1 MSYSDTYICY
11 VIILLYNYYFFQE
24 FQDRA
29 IKITKSTERL
39 VSSGH
44 FAGEQATEQAY
55 AILSVAADYINDLDQ
70 HNTLLNRAMIFF
82 DLARS
87 VNIFKF
93 LFIYVEFSHLS
104 SVVLHIFIKLRL
116 SIRA

>member
-1 MSYSDTYICY
+1 MLCI
-11 VIILLYNYYFFQE
+11 IILLYTIYLIFCQD

-55 AILSVAADYINDLDQ
+55 AILSVAADYVNDLDQ

-93 LFIYVEFSHLS
+93 LLYLYVEFNYQLNSIA
-104 SVVLHIFIKLRL
+104 LHNFIKLRL
-116 SIRA
+116 SIGA

>member
-1 MSYSDTYICY
+1 MLCNNIT
-11 VIILLYNYYFFQE
+11 VQLFHFFFQE

-55 AILSVAADYINDLDQ
+55 AILSVAADYVNDLDQ

-93 LFIYVEFSHLS
+93 LFIYVEFSQLS
-104 SVVLHIFIKLRL
+104 SVVLHNFIKLRL